1 MKATKRSKRSSN
13 TPTSTKKRK
22 IEAPVPPTRV
32 YYSSAFDLLN
42 FSDTQYLQLLI
53 SHFPNC
59 QLIIG
64 VEDAPN
70 TILTLKEREHAISKS
85 GLAREILC
93 PAPILSKFFLQSYK
107 IQYIC
112 SPFPNLCLTSPGL
125 EEYIKVIERPKSLS
139 SHDLISRVL
148 LSKSLF
154 VAKCLESGFS
164 RQQLGVTLL
173 QELRIK
179 LQKIFNFK
187 RWKVF
192 GRPNLSLM
200 KSYKNLFHRKSQ
212 EDIVKEK
219 DSL

>member
-1 MKATKRSKRSSN
+1 MRVSKRSKRSSY
-13 TPTSTKKRK
+13 TPTSAKKRK
-22 IEAPVPPTRV
+22 VEAPAPPIRV

-42 FSDTQYLQLLI
+42 FSDTQYLQQII
-53 SHFPNC
+53 SHFPYC
-59 QLIIG
+59 QLIVGI
-64 VEDAPN
+64 EDPPN
-70 TILTLKEREHAISKS
+70 TILTLQEREFSISKT

-93 PAPILSKFFLQSYK
+93 PALTLSKSLLHSYR

-112 SPFPNLCLTSPGL
+112 TPSPNSFTNTGL
-125 EEYIKVIERPKSLS
+125 EDYVKVLERSKALT

-148 LSKSLF
+148 LKKSLF

-173 QELRIK
+173 EELRIK
-179 LQKIFNFK
+179 LKKIFNFK

-192 GRPNLSLM
+192 GRPNLRLM
-200 KSYKNLFHRKSQ
+200 KGYKSFFYRQGQ
-212 EDIVKEK
+212 EESVKEK